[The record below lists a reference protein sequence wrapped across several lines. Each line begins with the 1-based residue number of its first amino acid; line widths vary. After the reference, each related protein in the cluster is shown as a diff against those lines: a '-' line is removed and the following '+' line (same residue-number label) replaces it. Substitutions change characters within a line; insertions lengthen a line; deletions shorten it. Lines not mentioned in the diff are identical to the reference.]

1 MRKFVKSVLCIAL
14 CSIAAIATCNAG
26 NKFKPVES
34 LANEENALRWQQQL
48 KWTAG
53 AYDIL
58 HPELKLLGWREVGTL
73 SSQEQIDKFLKDGVD
88 ENRLYSH
95 TIDVKSCKY
104 EIAPLGEL
112 AKKYDVWKNASFENA
127 KKIYGSKLASG
138 AKVVELKW
146 QYKGKKFVEKIA
158 VTDKHDDMGG
168 IIFSTIHIPVDS
180 NKVPL
185 ADWQK
190 EEIKQREIE
199 RQKREEYFKSPEGQK
214 MLREHMQKNGQ
225 RTSAGK

>member
-1 MRKFVKSVLCIAL
+1 MKRFIKSALCIAL

-26 NKFKPVES
+26 NKFKSVES
-34 LANEENALRWQQQL
+34 LAKGDNAVRWQQQL

-58 HPELKLLGWREVGTL
+58 HPELKLLGWREVGML
-73 SSQEQIDKFLKDGVD
+73 YDQEQIDKFLKDGVD
-88 ENRLYSH
+88 KNRFYSH
-95 TIDVKSCKY
+95 IIDAKSCNY

-112 AKKYDVWKNASFENA
+112 AKKYDMWKNASFENA
-127 KKIYGSKLASG
+127 KKIYGNKLASG

-146 QYKGKKFVEKIA
+146 QYKGKQFVEKIA

-190 EEIKQREIE
+190 EEMKQRDIE
-199 RQKREEYFKSPEGQK
+199 RQKREEYFKSSEGQK
-214 MLREHMQKNGQ
+214 MLKEHMQKNGQ
-225 RTSAGK
+225 RASAGK